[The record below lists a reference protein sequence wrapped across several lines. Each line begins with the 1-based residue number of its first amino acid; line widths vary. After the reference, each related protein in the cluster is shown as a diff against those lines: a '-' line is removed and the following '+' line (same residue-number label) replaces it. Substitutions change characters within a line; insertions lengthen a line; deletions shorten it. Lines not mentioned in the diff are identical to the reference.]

1 MVYIDTP
8 YISSKG
14 TGVDYL
20 SFYHF
25 LEGLVNYKNW
35 NNLIDNRT
43 KNKKM
48 FQVENNWC
56 NKEKIYSW
64 LI

>member
-1 MVYIDTP
+1 LVYIDTP

-20 SFYHF
+20 NFYHF
-25 LEGLVNYKNW
+25 CKGLVNYENW

-48 FQVENNWC
+48 FRVENN
-56 NKEKIYSW
+56 
-64 LI
+64 